1 MIAYGSGRSGR
12 IHRNIQTAYEPTPP
26 EPTKACTACGRKL
39 PVSEF
44 WTIKTKDGRRPKCW
58 CKVCERDRKGLARER
73 RKA

>member
-1 MIAYGSGRSGR
+1 MIAYGVGRSGR
-12 IHRNIQTAYEPTPP
+12 IHRNIQTPYEPTQP
-26 EPTKACTACGRKL
+26 EPTKVCTKCEREL

-58 CKVCERDRKGLARER
+58 CKVCEREMKRLSREK